1 MASLAETLRN
11 FVPMDTRMYATTL
24 FGNRNPI
31 TEKDL
36 SAQELAGIQDVIDQS
51 KARGSK
57 GDVQYKDYAKYM
69 GDNARPEYG
78 PQIATKT
85 TLGRFNYAQ
94 NPDGSVSVKDRYD
107 FVNEARQKDVEKYQ
121 QMNPVTKALTVVG
134 KTLADNP
141 MKWPTNLAS
150 ELGNAYI
157 GNEGRDV
164 NITIPRREI
173 LRQQLEQMGK

>member
-51 KARGSK
+51 KVRGSK

-85 TLGRFNYAQ
+85 TLGRFNYTK

-173 LRQQLEQMGK
+173 LRQQLEKMGK

>member
-36 SAQELAGIQDVIDQS
+36 SAQELAGIQDVIEQS
-51 KARGSK
+51 KVRGSK

-85 TLGRFNYAQ
+85 TLGRFNYTK

-173 LRQQLEQMGK
+173 LRQQLEKMGK